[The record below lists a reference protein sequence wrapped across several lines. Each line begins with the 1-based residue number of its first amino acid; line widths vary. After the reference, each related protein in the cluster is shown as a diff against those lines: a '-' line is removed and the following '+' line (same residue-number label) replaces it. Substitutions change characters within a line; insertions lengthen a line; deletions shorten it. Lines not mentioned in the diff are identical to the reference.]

1 MTPMI
6 RRSLSRRSFLATLA
20 GGLLG
25 APQRAWAQA
34 AKTTRVVGHLAASAP
49 SPENTRLL
57 GAFHGGLRERGW
69 IEGQTVTFEYRWAE
83 GRYDRLP
90 QLAAELAEARVDLIV
105 AGGTPNAVAARG
117 ATRTIPIVMVG
128 ATTPVEVGL
137 VQSLSRPGGNVTGV
151 TFDVAPEQTAK
162 LVELLAEIP
171 GVSRMGV
178 LLSTSYPGAERY
190 RRAIEQVA
198 TSRQRTIRFVEMRTP
213 EDLDTAL
220 ATLRRLGVDG
230 LVVMTDQVMQVRG
243 DEVVRFATE
252 RRLPS
257 VFGGPARRFVE
268 AGGLISWSAD
278 SAAYWRQ
285 AAVYADRILRGA
297 NPGDLPV
304 EQPNTFELVV
314 NARAA
319 RALGLTIPR
328 SLLLRADEVIE

>member
-1 MTPMI
+1 ME
-6 RRSLSRRSFLATLA
+6 RRAFLAALG

-25 APQRAWAQA
+25 APRAGWAQA
-34 AKTTRVVGHLAASAP
+34 AKSTRVVGHLAASSP

-57 GAFHGGLRERGW
+57 GAFHAGLRERGW
-69 IEGQTVTFEYRWAE
+69 IEGQTVAFEFRWAE

-90 QLAAELAEARVDLIV
+90 QLATELAQARVDLIV
-105 AGGTPNAVAARG
+105 AGGTPNAVAARA

-151 TFDVAPEQTAK
+151 TFDVSPEQTAK

-178 LLSTSYPGAERY
+178 LLSTSYPGVDRY
-190 RRAIEQVA
+190 RSALERVA
-198 TSRQRTIRFVEMRTP
+198 TSRQRAIRFVEVRAP
-213 EDLDTAL
+213 EDLDGAL

-268 AGGLISWSAD
+268 AGGLMCWSAD
-278 SAAYWRQ
+278 SVAYWRQ
-285 AAVYADRILRGA
+285 ASIYADRILRGA
-297 NPGDLPV
+297 NPADLPV

-319 RALGLTIPR
+319 RALGLTIPP
-328 SLLLRADEVIE
+328 SLLLRADEVLE